1 MSQVKERRRFERR
14 SLSTTILF
22 RPVDGPAGPFRSGQM
37 RDISDGGVSFDTD
50 DAPEEGAVVDM
61 FFKRLANSADQ
72 RVRGRVA
79 WVRPG
84 DVSAYTIGV
93 SFTS

>member
-1 MSQVKERRRFERR
+1 MNQVKERRRFQRR

-22 RPVDGPAGPFRSGQM
+22 RPADGPAGPFRSGQM
-37 RDISDGGVSFDTD
+37 RDISDGGVSFDAD

-61 FFKRLANSADQ
+61 FFKQLADNADQ

-79 WVRPG
+79 WIRPG
-84 DVSAYTIGV
+84 DISAYTIGV

>member
-22 RPVDGPAGPFRSGQM
+22 RPVDGPAGPFWSGQM

-61 FFKRLANSADQ
+61 FFKQLANTADQ

-84 DVSAYTIGV
+84 DISAYTIGV

>member
-1 MSQVKERRRFERR
+1 MSQVKERRRFHRR

-22 RPVDGPAGPFRSGQM
+22 RPVEGPAGPFCSAQM

-50 DAPEEGAVVDM
+50 DAPSEGIVVDM
-61 FFKRLANSADQ
+61 FFKQHANAADE

-84 DVSAYTIGV
+84 DVSAHTIGV
-93 SFTS
+93 SFTN

>member
-1 MSQVKERRRFERR
+1 MSNRDERRQWQRR

-22 RPVDGPAGPFRSGQM
+22 RPAEGHVGPFRSGRM

-50 DAPEEGAVVDM
+50 DPPTDGILVDM
-61 FFKRLANSADQ
+61 FFKEHDTSADR

-79 WVRPG
+79 WARPG
-84 DVSAYTIGV
+84 AAGLYCIGV
-93 SFTS
+93 SFTG